1 MHHPLND
8 DDLRAAY
15 RGAAVSAGVEC
26 PSSEDLAALA
36 AGAIDAAAREPLLVH
51 VARCCRCADDLR
63 LILPARPA
71 PGRRP
76 AWLPLA
82 AAAALA
88 VALPLGTWWVSRP
101 ASPGV
106 VYRQPAPASPLA
118 PVAELPDGAELPR
131 RAFVLRW
138 KPVAGAT
145 RYDVIV
151 ADAALAPLHEVRD
164 ASANEVTVPAES
176 LPERG
181 VVLWRIEAIMPDGSR
196 RASPLYR
203 AAVR

>member
-1 MHHPLND
+1 MHTPAND
-8 DDLRAAY
+8 DALRAAY
-15 RGAAVSAGVEC
+15 RGAAASSGAEC

-36 AGAIDAAAREPLLVH
+36 AGAIDAAAREPLLAH
-51 VARCCRCADDLR
+51 VARCSRCADDLR
-63 LILPARPA
+63 LILPARPVPA
-71 PGRRP
+71 RRP

-88 VALPLGTWWVSRP
+88 VALPLGAWWASRP
-101 ASPGV
+101 ESPGV

-131 RAFVLRW
+131 GAFVLRW

-145 RYDVIV
+145 RYEVIV
-151 ADAALAPLHEVRD
+151 ADPALAPLHEVRD
-164 ASANEVTVPAES
+164 ASATEVTVPAET

-181 VVLWRIEAIMPDGSR
+181 VVLWRVEAVMLDGSR

-203 AAVR
+203 AVVR